1 MERWRWTKTAFD
13 FRTPTHLVYTFQTVT
28 PNYVQCLRCNGKCE
42 LWRTHAFNFEIKS
55 RKIHSLVP
63 PVPIVWMCDRR
74 SKQRNESSSFGFMN
88 QWINLNAL
96 WVLTLSFSL
105 ITYTTFVRCMISIIG
120 SKRVLFFSFSRF
132 PIFLSNR
139 SLHAIPSLVAMT
151 RKSVSDSR
159 KYRTQFI
166 FLALKLLFNEAEGNF
181 VFKVFFRDFSLYVG
195 RYDFFID
202 WKICN
207 PRHFSMKRHTCN
219 ILTME
224 FFRSNC
230 QWNWNYCA
238 SNVLEMTTA
247 HSFMHLCEWY
257 KLKCQCDHLPLTRD
271 TP

>member
-1 MERWRWTKTAFD
+1 MRA
-13 FRTPTHLVYTFQTVT
+13 VA
-28 PNYVQCLRCNGKCE
+28 NACVQ
-42 LWRTHAFNFEIKS
+42 FEIKS

-120 SKRVLFFSFSRF
+120 SKRALFFPFSCF

-151 RKSVSDSR
+151 RKSVRDSR

-166 FLALKLLFNEAEGNF
+166 FLALKLLFNEAERNF
-181 VFKVFFRDFSLYVG
+181 VSKVFFENFHCMLEG
-195 RYDFFID
+195 MI
-202 WKICN
+202 
-207 PRHFSMKRHTCN
+207 
-219 ILTME
+219 
-224 FFRSNC
+224 FFR
-230 QWNWNYCA
+230 
-238 SNVLEMTTA
+238 
-247 HSFMHLCEWY
+247 
-257 KLKCQCDHLPLTRD
+257 LKYL
-271 TP
+271 